1 MTFNY
6 GREICGNLNI
16 AQSREW
22 LITNGI
28 GGYGCG
34 TIAGVLTRCYH
45 GLLVAALNPPLKRTL
60 LLSKLDETIQ
70 YNYQTYPCFT
80 NRWFD
85 GTVSPQ
91 GYLQIESFRLE
102 GKIPVW
108 TFACGDALIEKRI
121 WMQQGSNTTYIR
133 YTFKRGSKSLDLSI
147 KALINYRDH
156 HGTTQSGQWKMSVNE
171 MAQGVCIRAFPDAIP
186 FYIMAEGAEVSQH
199 YHWHLGFDLPMEK
212 YRGLWDRDDHYHAVT
227 FNQVLQPGDSLTII
241 ATTNPELILEGN
253 QALQERYDYEAALL
267 KRCPSFSLP
276 WMQQLVLAADQF
288 IVDRPL
294 TLNPEGKTIIAGYPW
309 FADWG
314 RDTMIALPGLT
325 LTTGRPDIAHH
336 ILSTFAKYLDGGMLP
351 NVFPD
356 DNETPQ
362 YNTVDAILWYF
373 EAIRAYYESTGD
385 IALLT
390 HLYPLLQEV
399 IDWHRQGTRYNIHL
413 DSDHLIYAGQEKTQL
428 TWMDAKVGDWVVTP
442 RKGKPIEVNALWYNA
457 LIIMVEFSEILG
469 QSSQEYQ
476 RMAQNTHKG
485 FQRYWHPSLKYCHDV
500 LDTPTG
506 HDKSLR
512 PNQIFAVS
520 LPQTNTAPPL
530 LKMEQQKSVV
540 DTVAKTLVTSY
551 GLRSLCPT
559 HHQYKGHYGGDQVS
573 RDGSYHQGIAWGWLI
588 GHFVQAHWR
597 VYGDRTLAK
606 SFLEP
611 MANHLN
617 DACIGN
623 ISEIFDGDAPMTP
636 RGCFA
641 QAWSVAE
648 VLRVW
653 RKIHE
658 S

>member
-1 MTFNY
+1 MSFNY
-6 GREICGNLNI
+6 GREICGDINI

-34 TIAGVLTRCYH
+34 TVAGVLTRCYH

-60 LLSKLDETIQ
+60 LLAKLDETIQ
-70 YNYQTYPCFT
+70 YDYQAYPCFT

-85 GTVSPQ
+85 GTVAPQ
-91 GYLQIESFRLE
+91 GYLNIQSFHLE
-102 GKIPVW
+102 GTTPVW
-108 TFACGDALIEKRI
+108 TFACGDALVEKRI
-121 WMQQGSNTTYIR
+121 WMQQGVNTTYIN
-133 YTFKRGSKSLDLSI
+133 YTLKRASKSAHLSI
-147 KALINYRDH
+147 KALLNYRDH
-156 HGTTQSGQWKMSVNE
+156 HGTTQSGNWQLSVSE
-171 MAQGVCIRAFPDAIP
+171 FESGICVQAYPDAVP
-186 FYIMAEGAEVSQH
+186 FYLLSNGAEVSRN
-199 YHWHLGFDLPMEK
+199 YHWHLGFDLAIER
-212 YRGLWDRDDHYHAVT
+212 YRGLWGRDDHYHGAT
-227 FNQVLQPGDSLTII
+227 FNRTLQPGESLTIV
-241 ATTNPELILEGN
+241 ATTTPLLN
-253 QALQERYDYEAALL
+253 QDGATALQERQAYETFLL
-267 KRCPSFSLP
+267 DRCPQFTLP
-276 WMQQLVLAADQF
+276 WVKQLVLAADQF

-294 TLNPEGKTIIAGYPW
+294 SHNPEGKTVIAGYPW

-325 LTTGRPDIAHH
+325 LTTGRTEIACQ

-356 DNETPQ
+356 DGEIPQ

-373 EAIRAYYESTGD
+373 EAIRAYYETTGD
-385 IALLT
+385 VSLLT

-399 IDWHRQGTRYNIHL
+399 IDWHCHGTRYNIHL
-413 DSDHLIYAGQEKTQL
+413 DSDHLIYSGQEGTQL

-457 LIIMVEFSEILG
+457 LVIMVQIAEVLG
-469 QSSQEYQ
+469 QPSAQYQ
-476 RMAQNTHKG
+476 QMAQDTHKG

-500 LDTPTG
+500 LDSPTG

-512 PNQIFAVS
+512 PNQILAIS
-520 LPQTNTAPPL
+520 LPRDNKVSPL
-530 LKMEQQKSVV
+530 LNAEQQKSVV
-540 DTVAKTLVTSY
+540 NTVAKTLITSY

-573 RDGSYHQGIAWGWLI
+573 RDGSYHQGIVWSWLI
-588 GHFVQAHWR
+588 GHFVEAHWR

-606 SFLEP
+606 TFLEP
-611 MANHLN
+611 MVNHLN
-617 DACIGN
+617 DACIGS
-623 ISEIFDGDAPMTP
+623 ISEIFDGDPPMTP

-653 RKIHE
+653 AKLHE
-658 S
+658 

>member
-1 MTFNY
+1 MTYNY

-70 YNYQTYPCFT
+70 YDYQAYPCFT

-85 GTVSPQ
+85 GTISPQ
-91 GYLQIESFRLE
+91 GYLNLENFRLE
-102 GKIPVW
+102 GTIPVW
-108 TFACGDALIEKRI
+108 TFAFGDALLEKRI
-121 WMQQGSNTTYIR
+121 WMQQGANTTYVR
-133 YTFKRGSKSLDLSI
+133 YTLKRASKAAHLSI
-147 KALINYRDH
+147 KALVNYRDH
-156 HGTTQSGQWKMSVNE
+156 HGTTQSGDWQLSVSELN
-171 MAQGVCIRAFPDAIP
+171 GGICVRAYPDAIP
-186 FYIMAEGAEVSQH
+186 FYLLADGADVARN
-199 YHWHLGFDLPMEK
+199 YHWYLGFDLAMER
-212 YRGLWDRDDHYHAVT
+212 YRGLWDRDDHYHAAT
-227 FNQVLQPGDSLTII
+227 FNQALQPGESLTIV
-241 ATTNPELILEGN
+241 ATTTPQIN
-253 QALQERYDYEAALL
+253 QDGATALQERYNYEAALL
-267 KRCPSFSLP
+267 KRCLTFTVP
-276 WMQQLVLAADQF
+276 WIKQLVLAADQF

-294 TLNPEGKTIIAGYPW
+294 THNPEGKTIIAGYPW

-325 LTTGRPDIAHH
+325 ITTGRTDIARQ

-356 DNETPQ
+356 DGEVPQ

-373 EAIRAYYESTGD
+373 EAIRAYYDSTGD
-385 IALLT
+385 LSLLT

-399 IDWHRQGTRYNIHL
+399 IDWHRRGTRYNIHL
-413 DSDHLIYAGQEKTQL
+413 DSDHLIYSGQEGTQL
-428 TWMDAKVGDWVVTP
+428 TWMDAKVGEWVVTP

-457 LIIMVEFSEILG
+457 LTVMIQIADILG
-469 QSSQEYQ
+469 QPSAEYQ
-476 RMAQNTHKG
+476 KMAQNTHKG

-500 LDTPTG
+500 LDSPTG

-512 PNQIFAVS
+512 PNQIMAVS
-520 LPQTNTAPPL
+520 LPYSQKTLPL
-530 LKMEQQKSVV
+530 LRPEQQKSVV
-540 DTVAKTLVTSY
+540 NTVAKTLITSY

-559 HHQYKGHYGGDQVS
+559 HHQYQGHYGGDQVS
-573 RDGSYHQGIAWGWLI
+573 RDGSYHQGIVWSWLI
-588 GHFVQAHWR
+588 GHFVEAHWR
-597 VYGDRTLAK
+597 VYGDRILAK

-611 MANHLN
+611 MMNHLH
-617 DACIGN
+617 DACIGS

-653 RKIHE
+653 TKLNQ
-658 S
+658 

>member
-34 TIAGVLTRCYH
+34 TVAGVLTRCYH

-70 YNYQTYPCFT
+70 YDYQTYACFT

-85 GTVSPQ
+85 GNVSPH

-133 YTFKRGSKSLDLSI
+133 YHFKRGSKCLHLSI

-156 HGTTQSGQWKMSVNE
+156 HGTTQSGQWKMSVSEIN
-171 MAQGVCIRAFPDAIP
+171 QGVCVRAFPDAIP
-186 FYIMAEGAEVSQH
+186 FYILAEGAEVSQN
-199 YHWHLGFDLPMEK
+199 YHWHLGFDLAMER
-212 YRGLWDRDDHYHAVT
+212 YRGLWDRDDHYNAAT
-227 FNQVLQPGDSLTII
+227 FNQTLQPGDSLTIV
-241 ATTNPELILEGN
+241 ATTNPQSILTGH
-253 QALQERYDYEAALL
+253 QALEERYDYEAALL
-267 KRCPSFSLP
+267 NRCPSFSIP

-294 TLNPEGKTIIAGYPW
+294 SHNPEGKTIIAGYPW

-373 EAIRAYYESTGD
+373 EAIRAYYDSTND

-469 QSSQEYQ
+469 HPSQEYQ

-520 LPQTNTAPPL
+520 LPDSPAAPPL

-573 RDGSYHQGIAWGWLI
+573 RDGSYHQGVVWGWLI

-597 VYGDRTLAK
+597 VYGDRNLAK

-611 MANHLN
+611 MANHVN

-653 RKIHE
+653 TKINE